1 MVGHAGDCQQGVPNG
16 DTSRSTIPERCH
28 LNYHAHIPAGI
39 AFAATACLV
48 TQQPLSI
55 PMVIAGAIG
64 GALPDIDHPSGNGA
78 VSSLGKKAGQV
89 LNSAS
94 GHHARFLV
102 TIGAVFDAI
111 ITKPIVHLWLAFA
124 RGVLSPLYMTMYQS
138 FGKAIGWS
146 GDDPSEHRGGLTHSL
161 MFIIG
166 TSLIMLPI
174 SAFLLHDCLV
184 WIGLELGIL
193 SHLFAD
199 SVCKSG
205 IKWFW
210 PWTPKMGFYDGTHEQ
225 GNGIRLLPVSWCM
238 STGKCPTKE
247 DYLCLGY
254 GTKRYKEMRSAYYK
268 EKGWQWAF
276 KALAVT
282 SCFLCLTG
290 VLGSGGVAWGATQ
303 VTTQGIATRKDTGT
317 IEVAQAGDAGT
328 QASDDVNATKPDGA
342 DATSDDVEDAQD
354 DDVTSSVED
363 AGPTSLTAGDI
374 DAATL
379 PKGIIKLPDE
389 SLWVVGV
396 GRVTAD
402 TLESPSLMLSKD
414 EKARILAAAT
424 AQRLND
430 IPDGAA
436 TAIDAAK
443 SVVGNATNAT
453 GNAISNV
460 TNTVTNATG
469 GLSGTAGNAIS
480 DFNSGYIASNGNG
493 KNSGGISGFL
503 GSLGSSGTGGF
514 GFLGLTPYTDKPSS
528 N

>member
-1 MVGHAGDCQQGVPNG
+1 M
-16 DTSRSTIPERCH
+16 
-28 LNYHAHIPAGI
+28 NYHAHIPAGI

-48 TQQPLSI
+48 TQQPLSV

-78 VSSLGKKAGQV
+78 VSSLGKKAGQA

-102 TIGAVFDAI
+102 TIGAVFDAL
-111 ITKPIVHLWLAFA
+111 ITKPLVHLWLAFA
-124 RGVLSPLYMTMYQS
+124 HGVLSPLYMTMYQS
-138 FGKAIGWS
+138 FGKSIGWS
-146 GDDPSEHRGGLTHSL
+146 DDDPSEHRGGLTHSL

-166 TSLIMLPI
+166 TSLVMLPI
-174 SAFLLHDCLV
+174 SAFLLHDCLI
-184 WIGLELGIL
+184 WFGLELGIL

-210 PWTPKMGFYDGTHEQ
+210 PWMPKIGFYDDTHEQ
-225 GNGIRLLPVSWCM
+225 GDGIRLLPVSWCM

-247 DYLCLGY
+247 DYLRLGY

-276 KALAVT
+276 KTLAVT
-282 SCFLCLTG
+282 SCILCLTG
-290 VLGSGGVAWGATQ
+290 VLGGGGVAWGATQ
-303 VTTQGIATRKDTGT
+303 VTTQGIATRQDTDT
-317 IEVAQAGDAGT
+317 TMTVTQAGDAGT
-328 QASDDVNATKPDGA
+328 QASDGENAAKSDGNA
-342 DATSDDVEDAQD
+342 ATSGGIEDAKD
-354 DDVTSSVED
+354 DDVTSSAED

-402 TLESPSLMLSKD
+402 ALESPSLMLSKD

-430 IPDGAA
+430 IPDGTA

-443 SVVGNATNAT
+443 SAVGNATNAT
-453 GNAISNV
+453 GNAI
-460 TNTVTNATG
+460 TNMTGTVTNATS
-469 GLSGTAGNAIS
+469 GLSGAAGNAIS
-480 DFNSGYIASNGNG
+480 DFDSGYVPSNSSSGHGNG
-493 KNSGGISGFL
+493 ISRLLGG
-503 GSLGSSGTGGF
+503 LGSSGTGGF

>member
-1 MVGHAGDCQQGVPNG
+1 M
-16 DTSRSTIPERCH
+16 
-28 LNYHAHIPAGI
+28 NYHAHIPAGI
-39 AFAATACLV
+39 AFAATACLI
-48 TQQPLSI
+48 TRQPLSI
-55 PMVIAGAIG
+55 PMMIAGAIG

-89 LNSAS
+89 LNTAS
-94 GHHARFLV
+94 GRHARFLV

-111 ITKPIVHLWLAFA
+111 VTKPLVRLWLAFA
-124 RGVLSPLYMTMYQS
+124 HGALAPLYMSMYRS
-138 FGKAIGWS
+138 FGKKLGWS

-161 MFIIG
+161 AFVIG
-166 TSLIMLPI
+166 TSLLMCPI
-174 SAFLLHDCLV
+174 SAFLLHDTLIWV
-184 WIGLELGIL
+184 GLELGIL

-199 SVCKSG
+199 SLCKSG
-205 IKWFW
+205 IRWFW
-210 PWTPKMGFYDGTHEQ
+210 PWLPRVGFYDDTHEQ
-225 GNGIRLLPVSWCM
+225 GNGIRLLPVDRCV

-254 GTKRYKEMRSAYYK
+254 GTKRYKEMRSAYYR

-276 KALAVT
+276 KAIASA
-282 SCFLCLTG
+282 SCFLCMTG
-290 VLGSGGVAWGATQ
+290 VLGGGGIAWGATQ
-303 VTTQGIATRKDTGT
+303 ATPSTITTH
-317 IEVAQAGDAGT
+317 
-328 QASDDVNATKPDGA
+328 QASGTSSSSRKRATNAQTSKGNANSSTKSGN
-342 DATSDDVEDAQD
+342 EDAVKD
-354 DDVTSSVED
+354 DDVTSSAED

-402 TLESPSLMLSKD
+402 ALESPSLMLSKE
-414 EKARILAAAT
+414 EKTRLLAAAT

-443 SVVGNATNAT
+443 SAVGDATNAT
-453 GNAISNV
+453 SDALDDATNAM
-460 TNTVTNATG
+460 TNATS
-469 GLSGTAGNAIS
+469 GLSGTAGNATR
-480 DFNSGYIASNGNG
+480 DFDSGYVTNKGNDG
-493 KNSGGISGFL
+493 NNGGISGFL
-503 GSLGSSGTGGF
+503 GSLGGSGIGGF
-514 GFLGLTPYTDKPSS
+514 GFLGLTPYTDKPST

>member
-1 MVGHAGDCQQGVPNG
+1 M
-16 DTSRSTIPERCH
+16 
-28 LNYHAHIPAGI
+28 NYHAHIPAGI

-48 TQQPLSI
+48 TGHPLSI

-64 GALPDIDHPSGNGA
+64 GTLPDIDHPSGNGA

-89 LNSAS
+89 INNAS
-94 GHHARFLV
+94 GHHAHFLV
-102 TIGAVFDAI
+102 TLGVVFDAL
-111 ITKPIVHLWLAFA
+111 ITKPLVHLWLAFA
-124 RGVLSPLYMTMYQS
+124 HGVLAPLYMSMYRS
-138 FGKAIGWS
+138 FGKSIGWS
-146 GDDPSEHRGGLTHSL
+146 DDDPSEHRGGLTHSIAFML
-161 MFIIG
+161 G
-166 TSLIMLPI
+166 TSLIMYPI
-174 SAFLLHDCLV
+174 SAFLLHDTLV
-184 WIGLELGIL
+184 WAGLELGIL

-210 PWTPKMGFYDGTHEQ
+210 PWMPRIGFYDDTHEQ

-238 STGKCPTKE
+238 NTGKCPTKE

-268 EKGWQWAF
+268 EREWQWAF
-276 KALAVT
+276 KAMAAAA
-282 SCFLCLTG
+282 CILCVTG
-290 VLGSGGVAWGATQ
+290 VLGGGGVAWGATQ
-303 VTTQGIATRKDTGT
+303 VTTNGVSTRHGEGI
-317 IEVAQAGDAGT
+317 VAVTQADDSGSSGT
-328 QASDDVNATKPDGA
+328 QASSDGNTSSADVNA
-342 DATSDDVEDAQD
+342 AQD

-363 AGPTSLTAGDI
+363 AGPTSLTAGDL
-374 DAATL
+374 DASTL

-396 GRVTAD
+396 GRVTSDALD
-402 TLESPSLMLSKD
+402 SPSLMLSKD
-414 EKARILAAAT
+414 EKSRLLAAAT

-443 SVVGNATNAT
+443 SAAGNATNTADDAVS
-453 GNAISNV
+453 GVANAAS
-460 TNTVTNATG
+460 
-469 GLSGTAGNAIS
+469 NAIS
-480 DFNSGYIASNGNG
+480 DFNSGYVANGG
-493 KNSGGISGFL
+493 SSGGGGGGIMGLF

-514 GFLGLTPYTDKPSS
+514 GFLGLTPYTDKLGS